1 MARLSN
7 IKTAKATE
15 RKTRPMNAAD
25 AGGGWPIVSVIVPV
39 YNDPAGI
46 GATLDAVLEQSYPA
60 DRYEVIVADNN
71 STDETRDVV
80 RSYCEQH
87 PELVTLVVED
97 QIQGPA
103 AARNSGIEH
112 ASGSVFAFID
122 ADMTV
127 DETWLESVVT
137 SLSKDDRSYMG
148 CTVETY
154 VPEGRETLAAKYDR
168 LFAFPM
174 QEYIEKSKFAGTG
187 CLVVRREV
195 FETVGLF
202 DSRLISAEDKEFGQ
216 RVHEAGFDQYFES
229 GITMYHPA
237 RSSVIEQVKKS
248 FRLGRGNRQLHET
261 YPDRFDVGNPFR
273 LRGYLPL
280 KPQWF
285 YSQLKADKTVS
296 MHDIVGLYLLASMK
310 KFVNSVGT
318 LYEYVTEKTTETH
331 HAQPRR
337 NP

>member
-1 MARLSN
+1 
-7 IKTAKATE
+7 
-15 RKTRPMNAAD
+15 MNAAD
-25 AGGGWPIVSVIVPV
+25 GRRGRPMVSVIVPV
-39 YNDPAGI
+39 YNDPDGI
-46 GATLDAVLEQSYPA
+46 GATLDAVLDQSYPT
-60 DRYEVIVADNN
+60 DRYEVIVADND

-80 RSYCEQH
+80 RSYCEQR

-97 QIQGPA
+97 RIRGPA
-103 AARNSGIEH
+103 AARNSGIER

-127 DETWLESVVT
+127 DETWLESVVA
-137 SLSKDDRSYMG
+137 SLSKGDRSYMG
-148 CTVETY
+148 CAVETH
-154 VPEGRETLAAKYDR
+154 VLEGRGTLAAKYDR

-174 QEYIEKSKFAGTG
+174 EEYVEKSKFAGTG

-195 FETVGLF
+195 LETVGRF

-216 RVHEAGFDQYFES
+216 RVHEAGFDLHFEPE
-229 GITMYHPA
+229 ITMYHPA
-237 RSSVIEQVKKS
+237 RSSVIEQLKKS
-248 FRLGRGNRQLHET
+248 FRLGRGHRQLHET

-273 LRGYLPL
+273 LRRYLPL
-280 KPQWF
+280 KPRWF
-285 YSQLKADKTVS
+285 YSQLNADETFS
-296 MHDIVGLYLLASMK
+296 MHEIVGLYLLACTK

-318 LYEYVTEKTTETH
+318 LYEYVTGKTTETP